1 MKRCLHFFGRD
12 YKLEVSSVVC
22 VHVRVGGGGM
32 CVHMCMCVCVCL
44 YACIRACVCARVFPV
59 PMHVITLTHP
69 PILKTSKATLSLHNV
84 VPCVQIMDNKQG
96 QLCGHY
102 PSEII
107 ILEGHLCTEHTSQ
120 HHSV

>member
-1 MKRCLHFFGRD
+1 MLCVYMYAWGEGVCVCVCACVCVCVCMHAF
-12 YKLEVSSVVC
+12 VHVC
-22 VHVRVGGGGM
+22 VHVYFQ
-32 CVHMCMCVCVCL
+32 CPCMC
-44 YACIRACVCARVFPV
+44 ARD
-59 PMHVITLTHP
+59 TLTHP